1 MNEKSVSTIRISI
14 ASQLWAITLATA
26 LVFVFLSTSAANAQV
41 SPEEHAKHHPEQAG
55 GNGGGSGTRGMGG
68 PPDGAGPQN
77 GMGGMMG
84 GQGGGGM
91 GGMMDG
97 MMEKMGAPKP
107 KDLYPSLMEL
117 PDLPMER
124 RGELEQEAHAR
135 MIAGTKLLSEGFDEL
150 SRSAAGDDFAAMQAA
165 TAKIREG
172 LSDFESGLAAHRALR
187 EGKAPRNIALQWFKR
202 ELNISDSVNVS
213 RSQELFWGMSPFHT
227 GVMVVLVLFSIAM
240 IWMYFF
246 KMRRA
251 ASLLETLATASAAGA
266 GVEIQSDSGRP
277 AASTESASS
286 IEAPNKQS
294 ATQTSEP
301 TDCCATDDGCPTE
314 APAEAIDS
322 SGLIPVAKKNLCRLR
337 VAKITQET
345 EDVKTIRL
353 VACHGGRIPFNY
365 LPGQFL
371 TFTLPTGEKPIRRSY
386 TISSAP
392 TQAYYCEVTVK
403 REDKGEGSRYLCDKL
418 KVGDTLEVKAP
429 SGRFTFTGE
438 EADNVVLIAGGVGI
452 TPMMSVTRALTDM
465 CWPGEIHFIVA
476 CRDPEHF
483 IFESEIN
490 RLEERYDNLRV
501 HVAMSRIEQEINGY
515 RKGRLSKELLAE
527 WVPDIA
533 TKRIHI
539 CGAPAMME
547 ATKAMLAELGVPA
560 ESIHTENFGST
571 QKPKAKVA
579 KGQESHEP
587 KATGA
592 KVTFATSNKSTE
604 LLADET
610 ILEAAERV
618 DVDIDYSCRVGTCG
632 ICVAKLLS
640 GEVTM
645 EVDDGLEPEDKEAG
659 MVLCCQAKAEKDVS
673 IEA

>member
-1 MNEKSVSTIRISI
+1 MGYGERIRRATRAMQITWLLVVLCII
-14 ASQLWAITLATA
+14 ATNNSCSQ
-26 LVFVFLSTSAANAQV
+26 SAFAQV
-41 SPEEHAKHHPEQAG
+41 SPEEHAQHHPEQAS
-55 GNGGGSGTRGMGG
+55 GSGTRGMGG
-68 PPDGAGPQN
+68 PPEGAGPQG
-77 GMGGMMG
+77 GMGGMM
-84 GQGGGGM
+84 GGGM

-107 KDLYPSLMEL
+107 KDLYPSLMQL
-117 PDLPMER
+117 PDLPLER
-124 RGELEQEAHAR
+124 RGELEHEAHGR
-135 MIAGTKLLSEGFDEL
+135 MIAGTRLLSEGFDEL

-187 EGKAPRNIALQWFKR
+187 EGKAPRNVALQWFKR
-202 ELNISDSVNVS
+202 ELNIDDAVNATS
-213 RSQELFWGMSPFHT
+213 SHSLLWGMSPFHT
-227 GVMVVLVLFSIAM
+227 SVMVVLVLFAVGM

-251 ASLLETLATASAAGA
+251 AALLERLSTANADDGTQSGSGGVGSQGEEVTQSAASDVLSA
-266 GVEIQSDSGRP
+266 DSQSSTLNSQP
-277 AASTESASS
+277 A
-286 IEAPNKQS
+286 N
-294 ATQTSEP
+294 
-301 TDCCATDDGCPTE
+301 DCCATDEGCPTE
-314 APAEAIDS
+314 APSKEVDT

-345 EDVKTIRL
+345 PDVKTIRL
-353 VACHGGRIPFNY
+353 VSCHGGRIPFSY

-371 TFTLPTGEKPIRRSY
+371 TFTLPVGEKPIRRSY

-403 REDKGEGSRYLCDKL
+403 REDKGAGSRYICDEL

-438 EADNVVLIAGGVGI
+438 ESDSVVLIAGGVGI

-465 CWPGEIHFIVA
+465 CWPGDIYFIIA

-483 IFESEIN
+483 IFESEIK
-490 RLEERYDNLRV
+490 RLEERYDNLHV
-501 HVAMSRIEQEINGY
+501 HVAMSRIEQDMDGY
-515 RKGRLSKELLAE
+515 RAGRLNKEMLAE
-527 WVPDIA
+527 WVPEMA
-533 TKRIHI
+533 TRRVHI
-539 CGAPAMME
+539 CGAPAMMD
-547 ATKAMLAELGVPA
+547 ATKSMLSELGVPT
-560 ESIHTENFGST
+560 ENIFTENFGST

-579 KGQESHEP
+579 KGQEEHEA

-592 KVTFATSNKSTE
+592 KVTFAASDKSTE

-610 ILEAAERV
+610 ILEAAERI
-618 DVDIDYSCRVGTCG
+618 DVEIDYSCRVGTCG

-645 EVDDGLEPEDKEAG
+645 EVDDGLEPEDREAG
-659 MVLCCQAKAEKDVS
+659 MILCCQAKAKQDVS
-673 IEA
+673 VEA